1 MKLLSPIQFA
11 AVLTIG
17 AAFAQS
23 PVTREGA
30 DWVQTVT
37 GEWRLAPDSRIHIKT
52 DGPIVVRGQS
62 ADSRV
67 SYTLKKRVRAKSAAE
82 AAISLRNFGVRTTIR
97 HDMSSLEL
105 LAPAT
110 RQYGAEL
117 LVVVPRSLRQVLV
130 TTRAGNVT
138 VSDLA
143 GDLEAGTAGG
153 ILDLNRL
160 GGKATVRTGGGEIR
174 IGQIAGSVR
183 CYSGG
188 GNIKVGTVGLDSW
201 FETAGGD
208 IAIRETGGTVY
219 ASTGGGNIR
228 VEKSG
233 GEVFA
238 HTAGGVIEVQRAA
251 GLVTAGNSGGA
262 IQVNAA
268 KGVRCESTAG
278 AIRLRNVDGGSV
290 RATTAVGSIL
300 AELLSGARLQD
311 SLLSTSAGDITVFLA
326 SNIAV
331 TVQAKN
337 QTVGG
342 GSRIV
347 SDFPEIRIR
356 TVATGVAPLAFAE
369 GMLNGG
375 GPVLQIQAS
384 GGTIYLRRQK

>member
-1 MKLLSPIQFA
+1 MKAPSPILFA
-11 AVLTIG
+11 AMLTIG
-17 AAFAQS
+17 AALAQT

-37 GEWRLAPDSRIHIKT
+37 GSMAIGVDNSIHIRT
-52 DGPIVVRGQS
+52 DGTIVVRGQNKD
-62 ADSRV
+62 ARV
-67 SYTLKKRVRAKSAAE
+67 SYTLKKRVRARSAIE
-82 AAISLRNFGVRTTIR
+82 AASAFRNFGMRWHTG
-97 HDMSSLEL
+97 SLLEL
-105 LAPAT
+105 NALAR
-110 RQYGAEL
+110 RQHVAEL
-117 LVVVPRSLRQVLV
+117 TVLVPVTMRLVVVE
-130 TTRAGNVT
+130 TRAGNVT
-138 VSDLA
+138 ASDLS

-153 ILDLNRL
+153 VIELNRL
-160 GGKATVRTGGGEIR
+160 GGWARVRTGGGEIR
-174 IGQIAGSVR
+174 IGQVAGGVR

-188 GNIKVGTVGLDSW
+188 GNIQVGTVGLESW

-208 IAIRETGGTVY
+208 IGIREAGGTVY

-228 VEKSG
+228 VGQSG

-238 HTAGGVIEVQRAA
+238 HTAGGIIEVQRAA

-262 IQVNAA
+262 IEVNAA

-311 SLLSTSAGDITVFLA
+311 SLLSTSAGDITVFLS

-337 QTVGG
+337 QTIGG

-356 TVATGVAPLAFAE
+356 SSGYGAPQAFAE
-369 GMLNGG
+369 GTLNGG
-375 GPVLQIQAS
+375 GPILQIQAA